1 MSNPQEAAIEV
12 DVLIIGAGP
21 TGLAMAVEALRHG
34 LSCRI
39 IESKSSRLLNQS
51 KALILHARTLEQL
64 QAMGDG
70 RVVNALVEEGMK
82 MKSLKAFIGKRKVG
96 RLHEFD
102 ECDEHCGDTTF
113 PFWLNVPQHRT
124 ECILEQELVRLGGKV
139 EWSTCLKTLQTVEAP
154 FVDDGNGNFND
165 IIDINI
171 GGPVR
176 ALIDRAGHNEII
188 QCKWAIGCDGGRS
201 LTRDQAG
208 LKLDRE
214 SWNEFFYLADFEL
227 GSNESKEFFKKMKEI
242 YSSTPMALWQCSVS
256 ARVGRMEKVIY
267 SV

>member
-34 LSCRI
+34 LSCRM

-102 ECDEHCGDTTF
+102 ECDEHWGDTRF

-139 EWSTCLKTLQTVEAP
+139 EWSTCLKTLQTIEAP
-154 FVDDGNGNFND
+154 FVDGDGNTTKSLILILEVLSEPSSIERVTMKSSNVNGQLD
-165 IIDINI
+165 AME
-171 GGPVR
+171 GEVLPATKR
-176 ALIDRAGHNEII
+176 ASSPIVSPGMNSSILPTLSWEVMRARN
-188 QCKWAIGCDGGRS
+188 S
-201 LTRDQAG
+201 LKT
-208 LKLDRE
+208 
-214 SWNEFFYLADFEL
+214 
-227 GSNESKEFFKKMKEI
+227 MKEI
-242 YSSTPMALWQCSVS
+242 YSSTPIALWQCSVL